1 MDDFWPFIFSLIEK
15 LSILL
20 LPDNDISGKL
30 PWSVKKV
37 INIEVPVFEHRVS
50 VLFVCK
56 FSTVINPIDE
66 SASRDSLIL
75 ENEAVRLKKM
85 KNTDDK
91 WDKANWELI
100 NSNSRSKIWTN
111 KE

>member
-1 MDDFWPFIFSLIEK
+1 MNDFWPFIFSVIEK

-50 VLFVCK
+50 VLFFDNFLIYLSIYLLVYLL
-56 FSTVINPIDE
+56 TYLLIH
-66 SASRDSLIL
+66 SR
-75 ENEAVRLKKM
+75 
-85 KNTDDK
+85 
-91 WDKANWELI
+91 
-100 NSNSRSKIWTN
+100 NS
-111 KE
+111 